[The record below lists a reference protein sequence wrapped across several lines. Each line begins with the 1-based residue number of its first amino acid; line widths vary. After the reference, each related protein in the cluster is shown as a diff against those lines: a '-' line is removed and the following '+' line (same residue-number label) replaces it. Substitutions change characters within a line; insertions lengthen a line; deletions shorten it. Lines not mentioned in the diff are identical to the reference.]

1 MLDGLKSCVSW
12 YKRKWSQ
19 GLCAAVLTM
28 DESSVW
34 SLFVACLVEAAR
46 KIHGLLNAETSVR
59 TDQGALTASS
69 DGHESHY

>member
-1 MLDGLKSCVSW
+1 MV
-12 YKRKWSQ
+12 
-19 GLCAAVLTM
+19 

-34 SLFVACLVEAAR
+34 SLFVDCRVEATR
-46 KIHGLLNAETSVR
+46 RIRGLLNAESSVR